1 MAKGEDHLAKIIA
14 EEVAARAAAAAEAKA
29 AAAAAT
35 SMEVDEVAKEGEGE
49 AAAAAA
55 APDDDADPI
64 GAAVAAVVRGEDHLA
79 KAIAEEVAA
88 RAAADGETQKMIV
101 DEEAKE
107 KAADPDC
114 ILEDEIDDDDE
125 NDEDFQPA
133 SPKKTPPKRISRVK
147 KVIKPE
153 PGSEEAGATA
163 AEGAEAAA
171 DGEAA
176 AAAPKPT
183 NYDPTSE
190 IKMDVEKPMRPETK
204 LEFERL
210 LEEGRV
216 TVEEKG
222 GDHSKRIYR
231 CNVCNKIFLAQYT
244 LMRHMPV
251 HTGERR
257 FICPTCGK
265 GFRQASTL
273 CRHKAVHSTDR
284 PFECKVCNKAFN
296 RSSTLIAHMKT
307 HQDDKGHK
315 CPICGKG
322 FHQKGNLKNHIYT
335 HTGERPYACSL
346 CEKRFNQMSNL
357 SFHIASAHLNKSVHK
372 CRLCPE
378 EFRKKPQ
385 LMKHEQLIHG
395 IEPPRR
401 FANANRAN
409 RPMMGHAGTKEGLMK
424 DVVQRRANFL
434 HSSKEAKRR
443 MREEGML
450 PNWHRPLNKRTTV
463 NAAGQKTIVTNL
475 PKNITHNKEG
485 YKVVAAIMV
494 GQNNAI
500 SVHKA
505 VLDKTGRVVINKEKA
520 KGKEEKELVKGL
532 EVTNPQE
539 AGAAPAEGAAE
550 QPEASAMDIFKKM
563 VGTQQLPTSIKMELP
578 PEEDEEVVKMKKE
591 AKRQREALLKKSPKK
606 EPGTLVLQQGVLK
619 LASLSKEEK
628 DEMPSV
634 ELKLPPG
641 QRMLKV
647 PATISGLAVPE
658 PERMYRVIIAGTGG
672 AGQQQAAAPAAE
684 PAAPAAAQQAE
695 PAYMPQLG
703 APSAQPATMSKE
715 DEKEVFKSE
724 PSQNYESLSQEE
736 ELAEEPVGDLFGFEN
751 EEEEEPPVE
760 EVDEEFWPDASLTNE
775 GSPVKRVGARA
786 GRMST
791 PLMET
796 VNGTPGVLR
805 RGAVAGNGNAGEAKR
820 VRFSIGGDS
829 NANAVKSEDDFE
841 QDAAADSAEF
851 SDVREELSVL
861 QNMT

>member
-1 MAKGEDHLAKIIA
+1 MAAVAKGEDHLAKIIA
-14 EEVAARAAAAAEAKA
+14 EEVAARAAAAA
-29 AAAAAT
+29 AT
-35 SMEVDEVAKEGEGE
+35 SEAPPAASEE
-49 AAAAAA
+49 AA
-55 APDDDADPI
+55 PEDMDADEEPPPEDDQDPI
-64 GAAVAAVVRGEDHLA
+64 AAAVAAVARGEDHLA

-88 RAAADGETQKMIV
+88 RAAADGDTQKIV
-101 DEEAKE
+101 DGESAE
-107 KAADPDC
+107 KAADPDAV
-114 ILEDEIDDDDE
+114 IEEEEDDDE
-125 NDEDFQPA
+125 EEDEDFQPP
-133 SPKKTPPKRISRVK
+133 SPKKTPKRISRVK
-147 KVIKPE
+147 KVVKPE
-153 PGSEEAGATA
+153 PGTEGSADTA
-163 AEGAEAAA
+163 PAA
-171 DGEAA
+171 DGAS
-176 AAAPKPT
+176 PGKPT

-231 CNVCNKIFLAQYT
+231 CNVCQKIFLAQYT

-307 HQDDKGHK
+307 HQDDKSHK

-401 FANANRAN
+401 FAHPN
-409 RPMMGHAGTKEGLMK
+409 RPSRPAMGHAGTKEGLMK
-424 DVVQRRANFL
+424 DVVQRRAHFL

-443 MREEGML
+443 AREDGTM
-450 PNWHRPLNKRTTV
+450 PNWHRPLNKRTLV
-463 NAAGQKTIVTNL
+463 NSAGQKTIVTNL

-532 EVTNPQE
+532 EVTNPDAAAAV
-539 AGAAPAEGAAE
+539 AGEGADG
-550 QPEASAMDIFKKM
+550 EASAMDIFKKM

-578 PEEDEEVVKMKKE
+578 PDEEEEDEVVKMKKE

-672 AGQQQAAAPAAE
+672 AAGGAAQ
-684 PAAPAAAQQAE
+684 PAAPAPQQPPAAPTPAPAQQPE
-695 PAYMPQLG
+695 SAYMPQLG

-715 DEKEVFKSE
+715 DESEVFQRE
-724 PSQNYESLSQEE
+724 TSQKFESLKHEE

-751 EEEEEPPVE
+751 EEEEEEPEVE
-760 EVDEEFWPDASLTNE
+760 EVDEEFWPDASLAND
-775 GSPVKRVGARA
+775 GSPTKRVGARA

-791 PLMET
+791 PMMDP

-805 RGAVAGNGNAGEAKR
+805 RGAVAGNAAGEAKR

-829 NANAVKSEDDFE
+829 NANAVKTEDDLDD
-841 QDAAADSAEF
+841 DAINATEL

-861 QNMT
+861 QNMA

>member
-1 MAKGEDHLAKIIA
+1 MHFLPKIQLFFPATESIEDAVAAVAKGEDHLAKIIA
-14 EEVAARAAAAAEAKA
+14 EEVAARAAAAAAAAAATA
-29 AAAAAT
+29 AAAAASST
-35 SMEVDEVAKEGEGE
+35 TAEAEESTPMEVTETE
-49 AAAAAA
+49 AAV
-55 APDDDADPI
+55 PPLEDDADPI
-64 GAAVAAVVRGEDHLA
+64 AAAVAAVARGEDHLA
-79 KAIAEEVAA
+79 QAIAEEVAA
-88 RAAADGETQKMIV
+88 RAAADVETQKMI
-101 DEEAKE
+101 DDEAKE
-107 KAADPDC
+107 KAADPDA
-114 ILEDEIDDDDE
+114 ILEDDDDDDDDDDE
-125 NDEDFQPA
+125 FQPPT
-133 SPKKTPPKRISRVK
+133 PKKATPKRISRVK
-147 KVIKPE
+147 KVVKPE
-153 PGSEEAGATA
+153 PGTEVVNQTVTIVDGQPVEGAVAAPATA
-163 AEGAEAAA
+163 SPQKVA
-171 DGEAA
+171 
-176 AAAPKPT
+176 

-307 HQDDKGHK
+307 HQDDKSHK

-401 FANANRAN
+401 FNQTNRPP
-409 RPMMGHAGTKEGLMK
+409 RPMMGHSGTKEGLMK

-434 HSSKEAKRR
+434 HSNKEAKRR

-539 AGAAPAEGAAE
+539 GAAVAAAAEPGAAE
-550 QPEASAMDIFKKM
+550 PTEASAMDIFKKM

-578 PEEDEEVVKMKKE
+578 PDEEDDEVAKMKKE

-647 PATISGLAVPE
+647 PATISGLAVCC
-658 PERMYRVIIAGTGG
+658 V
-672 AGQQQAAAPAAE
+672 
-684 PAAPAAAQQAE
+684 
-695 PAYMPQLG
+695 
-703 APSAQPATMSKE
+703 S
-715 DEKEVFKSE
+715 
-724 PSQNYESLSQEE
+724 
-736 ELAEEPVGDLFGFEN
+736 
-751 EEEEEPPVE
+751 
-760 EVDEEFWPDASLTNE
+760 
-775 GSPVKRVGARA
+775 
-786 GRMST
+786 
-791 PLMET
+791 
-796 VNGTPGVLR
+796 
-805 RGAVAGNGNAGEAKR
+805 
-820 VRFSIGGDS
+820 
-829 NANAVKSEDDFE
+829 
-841 QDAAADSAEF
+841 
-851 SDVREELSVL
+851 
-861 QNMT
+861 